1 MVRDFFYPNNSY
13 LHKMKKLFTP
23 FEEVKGSSKTIVLTG
38 WFITL
43 LTFWGICAMGTTHLF
58 PTPTQVLHGF
68 AEIWA
73 DGVTTH
79 LASSISLCA
88 QAVFYSV
95 FISMGFAYLT
105 TIPFF
110 KTWGAFIS
118 KLRFLPLA
126 GIAFYITIIINDARS
141 IQVWVLVMFMSTYLI
156 TSLMQMI
163 KDIPQEEFE
172 HARTMGCNRW
182 EILWE
187 VVIKGRI
194 DYVFELVRQ
203 NLAIVWMML
212 VSIESILIAAGG
224 LGVLIKNGDRTGDN
238 GRVIA
243 VQIIIIVV
251 GIALDLLITKLR
263 KLIFRYSNY

>member
-1 MVRDFFYPNNSY
+1 MLNNIIS
-13 LHKMKKLFTP
+13 MKKLFTP
-23 FEEVKGSSKTIVLTG
+23 FENLKTSTTTMIMFG
-38 WFITL
+38 WLICL
-43 LTFWGICAMGTTHLF
+43 LTFWSISAMGSTNMF
-58 PTPTQVLHGF
+58 PTPIQVLNGF
-68 AEIWA
+68 KSIWSE
-73 DGVTTH
+73 GLITH

-95 FISMGFAYLT
+95 LISLFFAYLT
-105 TIPFF
+105 TIPLF
-110 KTWGAFIS
+110 KQWGNFIS

-126 GIAFYITIIINDARS
+126 GITFYITILISDARN

-163 KDIPQEEFE
+163 KDIPDEEFD
-172 HARTMGCNRW
+172 HARTLGCNRW

-224 LGVLIKNGDRTGDN
+224 LGVLIKNGDRMGEN
-238 GRVIA
+238 GKVIA
-243 VQIIIIVV
+243 VQIVIILL
-251 GIALDLLITKLR
+251 GLLLDFVITKSR

>member
-1 MVRDFFYPNNSY
+1 MSNNI
-13 LHKMKKLFTP
+13 LTMKKLFTP
-23 FEEVKGSSKTIVLTG
+23 FENLKTSTTTMVMFG
-38 WFITL
+38 WLIAL
-43 LTFWGICAMGTTHLF
+43 LSFWSICAMGTTHMF

-68 AEIWA
+68 GNIWNE
-73 DGVTTH
+73 GLITH
-79 LASSISLCA
+79 LGSSISLCA
-88 QAVFYSV
+88 QAVFFSV
-95 FISMGFAYLT
+95 LISLFFSYLT
-105 TIPFF
+105 TIPMF
-110 KTWGAFIS
+110 KQWGNFIS

-126 GIAFYITIIINDARS
+126 GITFYITILINDARS

-163 KDIPQEEFE
+163 KDIPQEEFD
-172 HARTMGCNRW
+172 HARTLGCNRW

-224 LGVLIKNGDRTGDN
+224 LGVLIKNGDKVGDN

-243 VQIIIIVV
+243 VQIVIILL
-251 GIALDLLITKLR
+251 GLLLDFVITKAR
-263 KLIFRYSNY
+263 KIIFRYSNY